1 MFPRFKRSIKH
12 RRPDLAARQQQAA
25 GKQNRAAFIKP
36 YLRPEEE
43 GVTKR
48 ISKAECRGSARLKLN
63 PAIDPVRELVPVV
76 FMSEGG
82 EKPSWRLSAR
92 GSSPSVTENS
102 RPHKPSRVEAA
113 HRRAPQVVSTRRN
126 KIRGT
131 ACPVFL
137 VRLAF

>member
-36 YLRPEEE
+36 YLRPEEG

-82 EKPSWRLSAR
+82 EKTLME
-92 GSSPSVTENS
+92 TL
-102 RPHKPSRVEAA
+102 RPGIKSFGDRKLPAA
-113 HRRAPQVVSTRRN
+113 
-126 KIRGT
+126 
-131 ACPVFL
+131 
-137 VRLAF
+137 